1 MIVSIDRLKP
11 LEKVF
16 LHHLKNLSEMILKKG
31 IVHTPIIADKK
42 SGIVLD
48 GSHRY
53 IFFLMN
59 GFREL
64 PVRFVDY
71 NDEHIRVGSRLIH
84 RHLVEEKVEISKKEV
99 KRRGLIGD
107 LFSPRSTRHFFPF
120 RKNERINVPL
130 KLLIRGKNFNVEKY
144 ILAGSRVWGAA
155 LTNNDEELIVTNGN
169 SDDISIID
177 LIKQTAVSSIPVGK
191 TPHTVRVMK

>member
-1 MIVSIDRLKP
+1 MKNNIVSIDRLKP

-16 LHHLKNLSEMILKKG
+16 RYHLKNLSKMILNDG
-31 IVHTPIIADKK
+31 VVQSPVIADKK
-42 SGIVLD
+42 NGIVLD

-71 NDEHIRVGSRLIH
+71 DDEHIRVGSRLIH

-99 KRRGLIGD
+99 TRRGLIGD

-130 KLLIRGKNFNVEKY
+130 KLLKRGKKNDVEKFISKCSY
-144 ILAGSRVWGAA
+144 H
-155 LTNNDEELIVTNGN
+155 DEINHNKKYLSEIETKPL
-169 SDDISIID
+169 
-177 LIKQTAVSSIPVGK
+177 VSFGK
-191 TPHTVRVMK
+191 HEPP